1 MNRNVIELTTMALA
15 LALIVFVVES
25 GLLDSILR

>member
-1 MNRNVIELTTMALA
+1 MRGNLVEATTLA
-15 LALIVFVVES
+15 AILIVIATVVES

>member
-1 MNRNVIELTTMALA
+1 MNTNLVEFIISAVMLTVVVTL
-15 LALIVFVVES
+15 VES

>member
-1 MNRNVIELTTMALA
+1 MRENLVEATTLA
-15 LALIVFVVES
+15 AILIVIAIAVES